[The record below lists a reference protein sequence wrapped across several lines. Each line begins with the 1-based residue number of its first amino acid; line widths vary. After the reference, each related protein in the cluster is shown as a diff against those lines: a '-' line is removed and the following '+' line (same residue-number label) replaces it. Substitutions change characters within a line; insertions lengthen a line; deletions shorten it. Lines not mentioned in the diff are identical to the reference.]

1 MVNRN
6 AIGIVELSSIA
17 KGYLVQD
24 AMFKA
29 SNVEK
34 LISRT
39 ICPGKYFIAVRGDVA
54 DVENAIDVATE
65 VAAYS
70 MVNST
75 IIPNIDPKV
84 FPAITGTTVVEDAN
98 GNTRVGALLVME
110 TFSVVSAIKAAD
122 FAVKEA
128 DVELMRIQVA
138 MAIGGK
144 GLVVMSGEIGALEAA
159 IIPALDYIKQ
169 DGLLADYSIIK
180 NPHEDVLKELI

>member
-1 MVNRN
+1 MTNKN
-6 AIGIVELSSIA
+6 AIGIVELTSIA

-54 DVENAIDVATE
+54 DIENAIEVANE

-84 FPAITGTTVVEDAN
+84 FPAITGSTVVETTN
-98 GNTRVGALLVME
+98 GGVGALLVME

-128 DVELMRIQVA
+128 DIELMRIQVA

-144 GLVVMSGEIGALEAA
+144 GLIVMSGEIGALEAA
-159 IIPALDYIKQ
+159 IQPALEYIKK